1 VAPAPSDEPRS
12 VPDPLERTLRSS
24 GPPLA
29 RPAAPGAGSGKDA
42 SVAQS
47 AGRRRIGAG
56 AASLALTL
64 ALVAGGGGAALA
76 ATPTPS
82 PSPTA
87 TPKPTTTSGAKA
99 PPPATKAPAIVYP
112 TRDEL
117 LAAQKDEKAKAA
129 EVTRIGE
136 QVIALQHQAD
146 RAGKASQQADE
157 RYLKARVAADDAVAA
172 RDAAETE
179 AETAAATARTSR
191 TRASAL
197 AASLARTDLGT
208 LPLSLVLNSRISG
221 GTLRGLSTAS
231 QLSSMAARVYRQAAD
246 DAATAVTAKAHAEA
260 AATAAVTAEAK
271 AEAAAGVAQ
280 KAAAATARAVRVA
293 QVHEQE
299 LVLDLAV
306 LRRTS
311 EQVACDY
318 LAGQHHQPRCD
329 PKTVAAAATTPA
341 GRAVAFAR
349 SHIGD
354 PYVFAAAGPH
364 AWDCSGLTMAAYASV
379 GIDIGPHSA
388 TAQYGLEKVEGNLVP
403 FSSVRPGDLLFY
415 TDGGGDMYHTTIY
428 SGDGM
433 MIEAPYAGAD
443 VREVPVRTADLVD
456 EVARPAA

>member
-1 VAPAPSDEPRS
+1 MGR
-12 VPDPLERTLRSS
+12 
-24 GPPLA
+24 
-29 RPAAPGAGSGKDA
+29 
-42 SVAQS
+42 S
-47 AGRRRIGAG
+47 AGRRRLGAG

-76 ATPTPS
+76 ASPS
-82 PSPTA
+82 PSASPTPTA
-87 TPKPTTTSGAKA
+87 KASAPAKV
-99 PPPATKAPAIVYP
+99 PAIVYP
-112 TRDEL
+112 TRAEL
-117 LAAQKDEKAKAA
+117 LAAQKDEQAKAA
-129 EVTRIGE
+129 EVARIGE

-157 RYLKARVAADDAVAA
+157 RYLTARVAADTAVAE
-172 RDAAETE
+172 RDAAEAE
-179 AETAAATARTSR
+179 AQTAAATARTSR

-197 AASLARTDLGT
+197 AANLARTDLGT

-231 QLSSMAARVYRQAAD
+231 QLSSMAARVYQQATD
-246 DAATAVTAKAHAEA
+246 DAATAATAKAHAEA
-260 AATAAVTAEAK
+260 AATAAVAAEAK
-271 AEAAAGVAQ
+271 AEAAA
-280 KAAAATARAVRVA
+280 AAAKKEAVATAAAVRDA
-293 QVHEQE
+293 QEHEQE
-299 LVLDLAV
+299 LVLDLAM
-306 LRRTS
+306 LRHTS

-329 PKTVAAAATTPA
+329 PRKVAAEAATTPA
-341 GRAVAFAR
+341 ARAVAFAR
-349 SHIGD
+349 AHIGD
-354 PYVFAAAGPH
+354 PYVFAAEGPH

-388 TAQYGLEKVEGNLVP
+388 TAQYGLEKAEGHLVP

-415 TDGGGDMYHTTIY
+415 TDGHGDMYHTTIY

>member
-1 VAPAPSDEPRS
+1 M
-12 VPDPLERTLRSS
+12 
-24 GPPLA
+24 
-29 RPAAPGAGSGKDA
+29 A
-42 SVAQS
+42 SS
-47 AGRRRIGAG
+47 AGRIGAG
-56 AASLALTL
+56 AATLALTL
-64 ALVAGGGGAALA
+64 ALVAGGGAAAFA
-76 ATPTPS
+76 APPT

-87 TPKPTTTSGAKA
+87 TATPKPAVT
-99 PPPATKAPAIVYP
+99 PKAPAVAYP
-112 TRDEL
+112 TRNEL
-117 LAAQKDEKAKAA
+117 LAARKDEQAKAA

-146 RAGKASQQADE
+146 RAGKAAQQADE
-157 RYLKARVAADDAVAA
+157 RYLKARAAADAAVAA
-172 RDAAETE
+172 RAAAEAE
-179 AETAAATARTSR
+179 AETAAATAADSR

-197 AASLARTDLGT
+197 AANLARTDLGT

-246 DAATAVTAKAHAEA
+246 DEVTAKA
-260 AATAAVTAEAK
+260 
-271 AEAAAGVAQ
+271 AEAAAGAAATRAVAA
-280 KAAAATARAVRVA
+280 KAKAAGAAAAAKKASASTAAAVRAA
-293 QVHEQE
+293 QAQEQE

-306 LRRTS
+306 LRGTT

-329 PKTVAAAATTPA
+329 AKSLAATAKGPA

-349 SHIGD
+349 AQIGD
-354 PYVFAAAGPH
+354 PYVFAAEGPRT
-364 AWDCSGLTMAAYASV
+364 WDCSGLTMGAYASV

-388 TAQYGLEKVEGNLVP
+388 TAQYGLEKAEGHLLPLVEVQ
-403 FSSVRPGDLLFY
+403 PGDLLFY

-443 VREVPVRTADLVD
+443 VREVPVRTTDLVGQ
-456 EVARPAA
+456 VARPAA